1 MGEKSSQ
8 ISDARCLL
16 MGLQHVLVMYAGTI
30 AVPLIVGSAL
40 GLEKDQ
46 MAYLINADLFAAG
59 IITVIQSLGLGKFG
73 IRLPIMMGVT
83 FAAVGPM
90 IAIGVNPDVG
100 LTGIYGAVIVSGL
113 FAILIAPLMGRL
125 IRLFP
130 PLVTG
135 SIICLIGLSLLK
147 VGINW
152 SAGGQPTLTRVLDGK
167 AVQVVNPEYG
177 RLDSLLIAFGVLVV
191 ILLVNRFGR
200 GILKNLSVLIGLLL
214 GTLVSVLLGR
224 VELHGLGEAPWIAL
238 TTPFRFGLPSFDLA
252 AIASLCLVMVIVLAE
267 SLGMFL
273 AVGNIVDKRLSS
285 EDLTRGLRADG
296 LGTLIGGIFNTFPY
310 TSFSQNVGLLTV
322 TGVRSRRVTAFGGV
336 ILFALGL
343 FPKVAHVVAS
353 IPQYVLGG
361 AGLVMF
367 GMVSATGIRILA
379 SVDYQKR
386 QHNLLIV
393 AVSLSIGMVPT
404 LSPNFFQH
412 FPAWAH
418 ALTHSGIVIGS
429 LAAIALNVFFNG
441 VTRQEESLAL
451 AASHA
456 HSAEC

>member
-1 MGEKSSQ
+1 MSEKSSE
-8 ISDARCLL
+8 ISDVRCLL

-40 GLEKDQ
+40 RLQKDQ

-90 IAIGVNPDVG
+90 IAIGANPDVG

-177 RLDSLLIAFGVLVV
+177 RLDSLLIAFGVLAV

-200 GILKNLSVLIGLLL
+200 GILKNLSVLIGLVL

-238 TTPFRFGLPSFDLA
+238 TTPFRFGLPTFDLA

-296 LGTLIGGIFNTFPY
+296 LGTFIGGIFNTFPY

-322 TGVRSRRVTAFGGV
+322 TGVRSKRVTAFGGI
-336 ILFALGL
+336 ILFGLGL

-353 IPQYVLGG
+353 IPPYVLGG

-404 LSPNFFQH
+404 LSPDFFQH

-418 ALTHSGIVIGS
+418 TLTHSGIVIGS
-429 LAAIALNVFFNG
+429 LAAILLNVFFNG